1 VTDLAAG
8 PVDDSTCTIRL
19 DLADF
24 LRMSTCETNGAM
36 LAMSG
41 KLEVAGDL
49 IASMDL
55 ADWFVLPEAAI
66 Q

>member
-1 VTDLAAG
+1 
-8 PVDDSTCTIRL
+8 
-19 DLADF
+19 
-24 LRMSTCETNGAM
+24 M